1 MRSRYSAFSKLFFIF
16 TVLAQIKEKMHMP
29 VTVCFPDFS
38 FDESI
43 HMLFSGMGCFRD
55 IPFLM
60 TDAKIK

>member
-1 MRSRYSAFSKLFFIF
+1 M
-16 TVLAQIKEKMHMP
+16 KEKMHMP